1 MPSRGFPLPS
11 ECCYCDETSDQQRN
25 LSLCRERPRAPAAT
39 LEDRQKI
46 LRELTRTPVW
56 GTLAVSHPV
65 RLSTSCAGVS
75 PVMAAEEFL
84 PPGKLRIVPAAQ
96 LTRGRV
102 RRGHQLAA
110 RTDFHVCN
118 ATSCPVPSSGRGKR
132 GLHKLPRVSTPTPR
146 VQSTNDRFRGGA
158 IDGAFPFRVG
168 VAHMC

>member
-1 MPSRGFPLPS
+1 
-11 ECCYCDETSDQQRN
+11 
-25 LSLCRERPRAPAAT
+25 
-39 LEDRQKI
+39 
-46 LRELTRTPVW
+46 
-56 GTLAVSHPV
+56 
-65 RLSTSCAGVS
+65 
-75 PVMAAEEFL
+75 MAAEEFL

-102 RRGHQLAA
+102 RRGHQPAA

-132 GLHKLPRVSTPTPR
+132 GLHKLPRVSSPTPR

-168 VAHMC
+168 VVHLCSCGTVNGRTPLLGENVKGASDAGVSSLKLFV